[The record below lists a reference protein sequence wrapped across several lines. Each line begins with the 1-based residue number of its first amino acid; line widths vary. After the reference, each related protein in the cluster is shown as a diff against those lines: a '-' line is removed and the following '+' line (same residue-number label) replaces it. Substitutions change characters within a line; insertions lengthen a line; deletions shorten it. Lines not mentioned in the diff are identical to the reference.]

1 MYQIV
6 TIKDEVSVPP
16 IKFDKDL
23 TTSVMESIGEKM
35 EGKIDNELGVILAV
49 MDVENIGEGRILP
62 GNPSVHYP
70 VDFKLLCWMPKNQ
83 EVIEGEVVDIAEFG
97 AFIRVGGFDG
107 LVHISQVMDDFVSYD
122 EKGSQLVGK
131 QSKRILKEGDKVRA
145 RIISISFKETNKIG
159 LTMRQHLLGAMRW
172 ATAEA
177 KEAAEAVKIEKP
189 AEKKEKKPNKKK

>member
-23 TTSVMESIGEKM
+23 TTSVLESIGEKM

-83 EVIEGEVVDIAEFG
+83 EVVEGEIVDIAEFG
-97 AFIRVGGFDG
+97 AFVRVGGFDG

-159 LTMRQHLLGAMRW
+159 LTMRQHLLGATRW

-177 KEAAEAVKIEKP
+177 KEAVEAAKVEKP
-189 AEKKEKKPNKKK
+189 VEKKEKKSKK

>member
-1 MYQIV
+1 MYQIITV
-6 TIKDEVSVPP
+6 KDEVSVPP
-16 IKFDKDL
+16 VKFDKDL

-83 EVIEGEVVDIAEFG
+83 EVVEGEIVDIAEFG
-97 AFIRVGGFDG
+97 AFVRVGGFDG

-122 EKGSQLVGK
+122 EKNGQLVGK
-131 QSKRILKEGDKVRA
+131 QSKRMLKEGDKVRA

-159 LTMRQHLLGAMRW
+159 LTMRQHLLGAIKW
-172 ATAEA
+172 ATADA
-177 KEAAEAVKIEKP
+177 KEAAEAEKV
-189 AEKKEKKPNKKK
+189 EKKEEKKVEKKGKK